1 MTGEVQSASLASQQ
15 AHRQSVSESVSS
27 ITGFLVD
34 LLGAPLT
41 AHMVGADVST
51 ISRWKS
57 GSSLPRDDSERRLRV
72 AYQVARLLLSGDD
85 DHTVRAWF
93 IGMNPQLDDEAPAD
107 VIASGDSKAVLAAA
121 RSFIDAA

>member
-34 LLGAPLT
+34 LLGAHLT

-51 ISRWKS
+51 ISRWK

-72 AYQVARLLLSGDD
+72 AYQVARPFL
-85 DHTVRAWF
+85 
-93 IGMNPQLDDEAPAD
+93 
-107 VIASGDSKAVLAAA
+107 AVTTITPFGLG
-121 RSFIDAA
+121 S